1 MNRINQGICVKN
13 YFLYKNDL
21 LYEIVIV
28 LDYFLFYNYNTS
40 DANETT
46 LVKLKSL
53 NSSGIAPK
61 TLVPFGFPF

>member
-28 LDYFLFYNYNTS
+28 LD
-40 DANETT
+40 
-46 LVKLKSL
+46 
-53 NSSGIAPK
+53 
-61 TLVPFGFPF
+61 